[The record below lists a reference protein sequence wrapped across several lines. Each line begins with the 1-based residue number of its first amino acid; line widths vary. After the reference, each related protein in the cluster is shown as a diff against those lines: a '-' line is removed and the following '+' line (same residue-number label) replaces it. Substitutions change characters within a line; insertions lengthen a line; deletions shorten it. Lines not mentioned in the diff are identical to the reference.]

1 MMHNTVIRF
10 MITDIYYILLHRGS
24 ILDAE
29 FDDVETLKKKSLRLV
44 KNYEGY

>member
-10 MITDIYYILLHRGS
+10 MITDIYYILLHPGS

-29 FDDVETLKKKSLRLV
+29 FDDVVTLQKGLRLEM
-44 KNYEGY
+44 NYEGY